1 MTSTSL
7 IKLPTA
13 GLLVIKNNKLLLAF
27 SRNKKAWYLP
37 GGKVDSGETSRQAL
51 IREIKEELDVT
62 LLAGLLKF
70 YCHIT
75 APAYGEKNNM
85 IMEQDCYLYELDG
98 DIIASSEIEAVAYF
112 DFETYQKEPVQV
124 AGVLLVFENL
134 LQERLIV

>member
-1 MTSTSL
+1 LTSISL
-7 IKLPTA
+7 IKLNTS

-51 IREIKEELDVT
+51 IREIKEELNVT
-62 LLAGLLKF
+62 LQAGLLKF

-134 LQERLIV
+134 LRERLIV

>member
-62 LLAGLLKF
+62 LQAGLLKF

-75 APAYGEKNNM
+75 APAYGEKNDM

-134 LQERLIV
+134 LRERLLV

>member
-51 IREIKEELDVT
+51 IREIKEELHVT
-62 LLAGLLKF
+62 LQAGLLKF

-134 LQERLIV
+134 LRERLLV

>member
-37 GGKVDSGETSRQAL
+37 GGKVDSGEISRQAL
-51 IREIKEELDVT
+51 IREIKEELNVT
-62 LLAGLLKF
+62 LQAGLLKF

-75 APAYGEKNNM
+75 APAYGEKNM
-85 IMEQDCYLYELDG
+85 IMEQDCYLYKLDG

-134 LQERLIV
+134 LRERLLV

>member
-37 GGKVDSGETSRQAL
+37 GGKVDSGEISRQAL
-51 IREIKEELDVT
+51 IREIKEELNVT
-62 LLAGLLKF
+62 LQAGLLKF

-75 APAYGEKNNM
+75 APAYGEKNM
-85 IMEQDCYLYELDG
+85 IMEQDCYLYKLDG

-134 LQERLIV
+134 LREMLLV

>member
-51 IREIKEELDVT
+51 IREIKEELNVT
-62 LLAGLLKF
+62 LQAGLLKF

-75 APAYGEKNNM
+75 APAYGEKNM

>member
-1 MTSTSL
+1 VTSTSL

-37 GGKVDSGETSRQAL
+37 GGKVDSGEISRQAL

-62 LLAGLLKF
+62 LQAGLLKF

-75 APAYGEKNNM
+75 APAYGEKNM
-85 IMEQDCYLYELDG
+85 IMEQDCYLYKLDG

-134 LQERLIV
+134 LREMLLV